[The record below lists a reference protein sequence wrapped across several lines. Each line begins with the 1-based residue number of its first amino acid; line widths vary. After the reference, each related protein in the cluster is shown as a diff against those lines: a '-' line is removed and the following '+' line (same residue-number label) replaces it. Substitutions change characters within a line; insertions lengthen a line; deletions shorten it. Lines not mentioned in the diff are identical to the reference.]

1 MNNETTNS
9 NAAAHDAQVQSQ
21 FGARANSY
29 VTSAVHSTGEDLAA
43 LTAIVADAKPARAID
58 LGCGGGHVS
67 YAMAAHAGRVVAV
80 DLSADMLAAVA
91 RTAAERGLGNIE
103 TVETS
108 VESLPFDSG
117 HFDFLGCRYTAHHWH
132 DVTAGLREGRR
143 VLKAGAPAVFIDV
156 IAPAH
161 PLLDTHLQAVEL
173 LRDTSHVRDYSLQ
186 EWTAMLGQARFG
198 LQKVRTFRVKMEF
211 DTWIRRMATPA
222 DLAQTIR
229 RLQVLAASEVK
240 QHFEI
245 EPDGSFM
252 LDMAM
257 FETIAI

>member
-1 MNNETTNS
+1 MDNDTKKDGAE
-9 NAAAHDAQVQSQ
+9 AHDAQVQSQ
-21 FGARANSY
+21 FGARASAY
-29 VTSAVHSTGEDLAA
+29 VTSAVHAGGEDLAA
-43 LTAIVADAKPARAID
+43 LTEMAAHAKPGHAID

-67 YAMAAHAGRVVAV
+67 YAMAAHSGQVTSV

-103 TVETS
+103 TVEAS
-108 VESLPFDSG
+108 VEALPFEEG

-132 DVTAGLREGRR
+132 DVNAGLREGRR
-143 VLKAGAPAVFIDV
+143 VLKAGSPALFIDV

-161 PLLDTHLQAVEL
+161 PLLDTHLQVVEL

-186 EWTAMLGQARFG
+186 EWIAMLGNAGFG
-198 LQKVRTFRVKMEF
+198 IQKVRTFRVRMEF
-211 DTWIRRMATPA
+211 ETWTRRMATPT
-222 DLAQTIR
+222 DLVQTIR